1 MSSVFASPISDFSSD
16 YEDDEIMEA
25 SIMGNSQCKEA
36 DTRLPMSV
44 GMNYSMVQYLR
55 HALQNEEDAIK
66 ELNRILGMPNSTN
79 TGAKK
84 EDKLPQVDADTGII
98 SRNID
103 KLNQSNS
110 FVKRKLRQKEKAG
123 E

>member
-1 MSSVFASPISDFSSD
+1 
-16 YEDDEIMEA
+16 
-25 SIMGNSQCKEA
+25 
-36 DTRLPMSV
+36 MSV

-98 SRNID
+98 SRNIG
-103 KLNQSNS
+103 K
-110 FVKRKLRQKEKAG
+110 K
-123 E
+123 